1 MCGIA
6 GIIDLTGSRPIPPGI
21 LQRMADAI
29 LHRGP
34 DEDGYLDEPG
44 VGLAN
49 RRLSIVG
56 LADGKQPIWN
66 EDRSVVVVFNGEFFD
81 YPEAKARLESKGHV
95 FRTHCDTELI
105 PHLWEDHQEGMFE
118 YLKGQFAIA
127 LWDRKRHCV
136 ILARDHFGICPLFY
150 SVQGDWLLFGS
161 EIKALLASGLVEAK
175 ADLRGID
182 QAFNFFSV
190 PGPATCFAGVTMV
203 QPGQYLR
210 IQLGGATRAAVER
223 KYYWQIDFPD
233 EGQEDYGR
241 DPKALVDEFDRV
253 LLGAVERRLRA
264 DVPVVSYLSGGIDSS
279 LVVAMA
285 AKIRGTPIPTF
296 TIQIMD
302 PKLDETSQAAVVSRH
317 IGSTP
322 VVVQVGD
329 AEVLES
335 YPELTRAAEVPVI
348 DTSCTALLRLA
359 RSVHQHGFKVA
370 LTGEGSDEWL
380 AGYPWFKVHRLLGM
394 LDWLPGI
401 KPSYWLR
408 RLAMRFMGAPAGSVE
423 RFHRIRE
430 TLGDYTAFQDIYGIM
445 GQSRLRFYS
454 PETLHAL
461 ADYHPYLEL
470 EPNLARMKRWHP
482 LNRAFFFSGRIHLA
496 GHLMSS
502 KGDRVAMNSSVETRY
517 PFLDDEVYKFLA
529 RIHPRWKL
537 RGFKDKYILR
547 LLGERYLPH
556 EVAWRPKG
564 MFRAPLDSFFDHQV
578 PAFVDQLLSDE
589 SLKKTGYFNVESVRF
604 WRDKVRNRQLGFR
617 QRSSVELGL
626 MAVVS
631 TQLWHHLFID
641 SSLAD
646 LASHAARPKFQ
657 SVG

>member
-1 MCGIA
+1 
-6 GIIDLTGSRPIPPGI
+6 
-21 LQRMADAI
+21 
-29 LHRGP
+29 
-34 DEDGYLDEPG
+34 
-44 VGLAN
+44 
-49 RRLSIVG
+49 
-56 LADGKQPIWN
+56 
-66 EDRSVVVVFNGEFFD
+66 
-81 YPEAKARLESKGHV
+81 
-95 FRTHCDTELI
+95 
-105 PHLWEDHQEGMFE
+105 
-118 YLKGQFAIA
+118 
-127 LWDRKRHCV
+127 
-136 ILARDHFGICPLFY
+136 
-150 SVQGDWLLFGS
+150 
-161 EIKALLASGLVEAK
+161 
-175 ADLRGID
+175 
-182 QAFNFFSV
+182 
-190 PGPATCFAGVTMV
+190 
-203 QPGQYLR
+203 
-210 IQLGGATRAAVER
+210 
-223 KYYWQIDFPD
+223 
-233 EGQEDYGR
+233 
-241 DPKALVDEFDRV
+241 
-253 LLGAVERRLRA
+253 
-264 DVPVVSYLSGGIDSS
+264 
-279 LVVAMA
+279 
-285 AKIRGTPIPTF
+285 
-296 TIQIMD
+296 
-302 PKLDETSQAAVVSRH
+302 
-317 IGSTP
+317 

-359 RSVHQHGFKVA
+359 RSVHQHGYKVA

-394 LDWLPGI
+394 LDWLPGV

-408 RLAMRFMGAPAGSVE
+408 RLGMRVMGAPPGSVA

-461 ADYHPYLEL
+461 NDYHPYLEL
-470 EPNLARMKRWHP
+470 EPNLERMKRWHP

-517 PFLDDEVYKFLA
+517 PFLDGEVFNFLA

-547 LLGERYLPH
+547 LLGERYLPR

-631 TQLWHHLFID
+631 TQLWHHQFID

-646 LASHAARPKFQ
+646 LASHAARPTK
-657 SVG
+657 SPEVLRV